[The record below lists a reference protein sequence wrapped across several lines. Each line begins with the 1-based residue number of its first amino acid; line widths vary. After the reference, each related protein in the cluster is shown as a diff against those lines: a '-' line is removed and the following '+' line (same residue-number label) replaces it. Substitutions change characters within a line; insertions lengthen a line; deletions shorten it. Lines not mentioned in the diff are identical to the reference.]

1 MQFINFNSIYS
12 VFGNFAVFDEDNVTI
27 INKIFEKCNI
37 AINQEPQN
45 KANKSGKVM
54 IINDPLTH
62 YVYTLRPNR
71 LDIQV
76 PSFPKEKVNE
86 VINNVSEKYK
96 AFANMFENS
105 YGTRIAVITSDFC
118 FDDNGEYS
126 KMLAESSFDYA
137 SITEL
142 HLRATSRMDYE
153 DETYNIVTNIDNC
166 GIAVNNSPNKRR
178 SIMINQDLNS
188 ILENNSER
196 FDLSSLDSYFSFLY
210 KLSRER
216 LEFYIQ
222 KN

>member
-54 IINDPLTH
+54 IINDPATH
-62 YVYTLRPNR
+62 FVYSLRPNR

-76 PSFPKEKVNE
+76 PSFPKDKANE
-86 VINNVSEKYK
+86 VLNTVCDKYK
-96 AFANMFENS
+96 AFANMFENCF
-105 YGTRIAVITSDFC
+105 GNRIAVITSDFC
-118 FDDNGEYS
+118 FDDNGSYS
-126 KMLAESSFDYA
+126 RTLAESCFDYA
-137 SITEL
+137 DITEL
-142 HLRATSRMDYE
+142 HFRATSRMNYN

-166 GIAVNNSPNKRR
+166 GIAVNNSPDKRR
-178 SIMINQDLNS
+178 SVMINQDLNS

-196 FDLSSLDSYFSFLY
+196 FDLANLFDYYNFLY

-216 LEFYIQ
+216 LEFYMA